1 MIKSYIMDVL
11 ERSKLEEIV
20 IDKRLYKIL
29 YLPEIK
35 NKHLHGKIN
44 AVLVKLGGRWRKVLK
59 VYMFDD
65 HCLDFLPIVKV
76 IETYNIEKD
85 RIKKEEEMMEERKLM
100 ALMMIKHIRDDNK
113 IHPLPSITFFLVGN
127 ILLLA
132 VGLSIFLSLVS
143 LSFK

>member
-1 MIKSYIMDVL
+1 M
-11 ERSKLEEIV
+11 
-20 IDKRLYKIL
+20 
-29 YLPEIK
+29 
-35 NKHLHGKIN
+35 
-44 AVLVKLGGRWRKVLK
+44 LVKLGGRWRKVLK